1 MRYVDRDYDNV
12 AIRLSINAVQAA
24 PVEHRNAGRQMGGKK
39 MLGGRNIPN
48 TILLQGAPVLAACA
62 MAASGQAWAQE
73 GPQNTP
79 SSVVEDVVVTARRA
93 DESIQHKKHTD
104 VIVDWIVVDSAGKAL
119 GNSITEVPQRA
130 SGVAIVRFSA
140 LGDPDGS
147 SAEGG
152 GGFE

>member
-1 MRYVDRDYDNV
+1 
-12 AIRLSINAVQAA
+12 
-24 PVEHRNAGRQMGGKK
+24 
-39 MLGGRNIPN
+39 MLGGRNIRN
-48 TILLQGAPVLAACA
+48 ITVLQGAPVLAACA
-62 MAASGQAWAQE
+62 MATSGQAWAQE
-73 GPQNTP
+73 RPQNTD
-79 SSVVEDVVVTARRA
+79 SSVVEGVVATARRA
-93 DESIQHKKHTD
+93 DESIQHKKHPD
-104 VIVDWIVVDSAGKAL
+104 VIVDWIVADSAGKAL